1 MLTEY
6 PEKLDANSLLSD
18 ELFVELFGIEDEI
31 QRQRIIFD
39 LEKRAAE
46 LKKAAEFKKLRRL
59 YEKEFRKAHRAEI
72 IPTGNDFEIS
82 VPEQDVEYMSGPW
95 QMDETGIFTI
105 TDKGR
110 EYACPHPIVPMK
122 ILKGVESGL
131 CKTTLAFK
139 VRQSWSTINVNRSMV
154 ASAQKIVG
162 LSEFGVQVTSEN
174 AKTLVKY
181 LNDMEALNPD
191 KITEQLSTSKLGW
204 INGEFMPYSEK
215 DIIFDNDPKLMS
227 LFRSIHPQGDRDK
240 WMKLAKEIRK
250 AGHIEVLIY
259 MAASLASV
267 LVEPCGTLPF
277 IVSLWGGTGLGKT
290 VALMLATSIWADP
303 KEGAYMSDAKATT
316 TAMEIRLDALN
327 SLPLCIDDMAQIS
340 RQHDEDFSA
349 IIYKWCAGKGRDR
362 SNQQLGLNPLTKWA
376 NCTLTNG
383 ERSLIT
389 DSTQGGASNRVIDV
403 EIAETMFKN
412 GNKVVKVLKENFGH
426 CGKEFVTV
434 LQKITFAEINKRFD
448 VLVEN
453 LKKRAAEQNAEKED
467 KQIIPLAL
475 ILLAD
480 EISEEHI
487 YQDGIRLDV
496 DRCLDY
502 LKNKMDINENRR
514 ALEYLRDKIIEN
526 GSKFEPDD
534 DGKYKSGCWGEW
546 KSEKTLAILPS
557 IFSEILSGGG
567 FQSESFLSWANREGY
582 IIKGEGRNLKRRETI
597 NGERTRCVVFKFEK
611 DGEDDEKPEN
621 APFVQLTEEE
631 MKDLPF
637 H

>member
-1 MLTEY
+1 MLIENVG
-6 PEKLDANSLLSD
+6 KLDEDSLLSD
-18 ELFVELFGIEDEI
+18 ELFAELFDIEDDVS
-31 QRQRIIFD
+31 RQRAIFA
-39 LEKRAAE
+39 LEKKAQE
-46 LKKAAEFKKLRRL
+46 LKKLT
-59 YEKEFRKAHRAEI
+59 EFRKLFRLYDKEYKKTIKAAI
-72 IPTGNDFEIS
+72 ISTGNDFEIS
-82 VPEQDVEYMSGPW
+82 VPEHDLEYMSGPW
-95 QMDETGIFTI
+95 QMDETGIFTM
-105 TDKGR
+105 TDKGK
-110 EYACPHPIVPMK
+110 EYACPHPIVPVK

-131 CKTTLAFK
+131 CKTTLLFK

-204 INGEFMPYSEK
+204 INGEFMPYSEN

-434 LQKITFAEINKRFD
+434 LQQITFAEINKRFD
-448 VLVEN
+448 VLVDG
-453 LKKRAAEQNAEKED
+453 LKKRAAELNTEKED

-526 GSKFEPDD
+526 GAKFEPDEE
-534 DGKYKSGCWGEW
+534 GNYKFGCWGEW

-557 IFSEILSGGG
+557 VFSQILAGGG
-567 FQSESFLSWANREGY
+567 FQSESFLSWAAREGH
-582 IIKGEGRNLKRRETI
+582 IVTGEGRNLKPKMTV
-597 NGERTRCVVFKFEK
+597 NGQRVRCVVFKFET
-611 DGEDDEKPEN
+611 ETEEKPEIE
-621 APFVQLTEEE
+621 PFLQLSDDELKE
-631 MKDLPF
+631 LPF